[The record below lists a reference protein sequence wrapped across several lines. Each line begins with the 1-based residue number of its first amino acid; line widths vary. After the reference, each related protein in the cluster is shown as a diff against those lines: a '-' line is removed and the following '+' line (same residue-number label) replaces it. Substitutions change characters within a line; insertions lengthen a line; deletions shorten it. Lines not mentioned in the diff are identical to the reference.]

1 MGNISEEDLQMA
13 ENTSIDDKEKLDAS
27 EYEEKRKFLD
37 KTKINKQS
45 WSIRE
50 IMKKIRD
57 KDLILDPYYQRNS
70 VWTNEKK
77 VAFIES
83 LYMEIM
89 IPPIY
94 VVEVP
99 SNDLL
104 ETNKYEVVDG
114 KQRLTTIKEYFESE
128 LELKEKYLEYYG
140 DLLGGKK
147 FNEIKNADCS
157 KSITEQM
164 LSSILD
170 IYVITSESPVFTKYD
185 IFARLNKGA
194 EPLKV
199 NEIRRAIYQSDVT
212 KQIDEFIGERVGD
225 SANPELKDEYS
236 KIFSEATINRYYD
249 YGRFYKSV
257 AFFVKTKKD
266 ECVVNGYNSRPREMI
281 NTVLQDLQNKKI
293 ELDKD
298 TVCKI
303 LTNTIQLMQVFNE
316 HKYSEHL
323 VDACLPFSIDNME
336 RIVEKSQEIMNDDE
350 IEKTLLKSQSSTNNV
365 NDRIKRIK
373 ELIG

>member
-1 MGNISEEDLQMA
+1 MENINEKISEEDLQMA
-13 ENTSIDDKEKLDAS
+13 ENTDIDDKDKLDAS

-50 IMKKIRD
+50 ILKKIRD

-99 SNDLL
+99 SDDLL

-114 KQRLTTIKEYFESE
+114 KQRLTTIKEFFENE

-140 DLLGGKK
+140 DLFGGRK

-212 KQIDEFIGERVGD
+212 KQIDEFIGQRVGD
-225 SANPELKDEYS
+225 LADPELKVEYS

-249 YGRFYKSV
+249 YGRF
-257 AFFVKTKKD
+257 
-266 ECVVNGYNSRPREMI
+266 
-281 NTVLQDLQNKKI
+281 
-293 ELDKD
+293 
-298 TVCKI
+298 
-303 LTNTIQLMQVFNE
+303 
-316 HKYSEHL
+316 
-323 VDACLPFSIDNME
+323 
-336 RIVEKSQEIMNDDE
+336 
-350 IEKTLLKSQSSTNNV
+350 LKV
-365 NDRIKRIK
+365 
-373 ELIG
+373 